1 MMYELLLS
9 LPLAINLAFFAL
21 LASGIWYSGFHL
33 TLLADELSDRLNL
46 AKSTVGLVFLA
57 LATSLPEVAT
67 TLTGAIADD
76 ADLVLNNLFGGIAL
90 QTAILAFADFWARGA
105 ITNYPRK
112 ADHALEAILL
122 IALLAIVQAAF
133 VLHEPVTFLNVGLG
147 SVVIGLAYMATLLL
161 LRHYGE
167 NNDWVPVDLPSKSDV
182 SPMKATRA
190 SLSKASTQRLGL
202 LGILAC
208 CAILILGTALVVSA
222 EVLSTKTGLG
232 SSFIG
237 VTLVALATSL
247 PELSTT
253 VTAVRMGAYTMA
265 ISNIFGSNLI
275 MLVLVLPADAL
286 YRKGPI
292 LREDS
297 ASAQL
302 AIALGML
309 LTTIYL
315 VGLIIRRKPRIG
327 YLGIDSAVV
336 LVAYLAGL
344 FLFYIVK

>member
-1 MMYELLLS
+1 M
-9 LPLAINLAFFAL
+9 
-21 LASGIWYSGFHL
+21 
-33 TLLADELSDRLNL
+33 
-46 AKSTVGLVFLA
+46 
-57 LATSLPEVAT
+57 
-67 TLTGAIADD
+67 
-76 ADLVLNNLFGGIAL
+76 
-90 QTAILAFADFWARGA
+90 
-105 ITNYPRK
+105 
-112 ADHALEAILL
+112 L

-133 VLHEPVTFLNVGLG
+133 VLHEPMTILNIGLG
-147 SVVIGLAYMATLLL
+147 SLIIGLAYVATLLL
-161 LRHYGE
+161 LRHYSE
-167 NNDWVPVDLPSKSDV
+167 NNDWVPVDMPPKSDL
-182 SPMKATRA
+182 SSIRATRA
-190 SLSKASTQRLGL
+190 SSSKATQRLVL

-208 CAILILGTALVVSA
+208 CAILFLGTGLVVSA
-222 EVLSTKTGLG
+222 EVLSAKTGLG

-253 VTAVRMGAYTMA
+253 ITAVRMGAYTMA

-327 YLGIDSAVV
+327 HLGIDSAMV